1 MLLNQ
6 CAGTLINST
15 MKKINNVSN
24 IRWQ

>member
-6 CAGTLINST
+6 CVGTLINST

-24 IRWQ
+24 IRW

>member
-6 CAGTLINST
+6 CVDMLINST
-15 MKKINNVSN
+15 MKKINNVSS